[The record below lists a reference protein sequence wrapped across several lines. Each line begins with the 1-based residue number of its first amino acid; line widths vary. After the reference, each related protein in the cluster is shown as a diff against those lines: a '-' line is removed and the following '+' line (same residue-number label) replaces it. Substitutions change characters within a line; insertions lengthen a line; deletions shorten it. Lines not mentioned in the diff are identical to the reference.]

1 MKSCETLIHE
11 SVGKLTPQQ
20 WEKFKQW
27 RESAG
32 KPTAEVQCHYLEDL
46 LKTNISRESTPITK
60 HNGRADNGGQEFR
73 EGGFDGYVEND
84 EQSSP
89 IVEEAYSLCETY
101 QKHHHLSEADAR
113 KVVGLPSHKR
123 SELPEME
130 DAEWRLFESLCVA
143 GRAEQD
149 AYGFVTGKTLP
160 K

>member
-11 SVGKLTPQQ
+11 SVGKLTPSQ

-32 KPTAEVQCHYLEDL
+32 KPTAETQCHYLESV
-46 LKTNISRESTPITK
+46 LKENLQSTPITK
-60 HNGRADNGGQEFR
+60 HNGARDNGREFR
-73 EGGFDGYVEND
+73 ESVDNNNGDGGG
-84 EQSSP
+84 QSN
-89 IVEEAYSLCETY
+89 IVKEAYSLCESY
-101 QKHHHLSEADAR
+101 QTHHHLSEADAR

-123 SELPEME
+123 SELPAME
-130 DAEWRLFESLCVA
+130 DSEWRLFESLCVA

>member
-32 KPTAEVQCHYLEDL
+32 KPTAETQCHYLESV
-46 LKTNISRESTPITK
+46 LKENLQSTPITK

-73 EGGFDGYVEND
+73 EGGFDDYVEND

-89 IVEEAYSLCETY
+89 IVEEAYKLLESY
-101 QKHHHLSEADAR
+101 QKHHGLSEADAR

-123 SELPEME
+123 SELPAME
-130 DAEWRLFESLCVA
+130 DSEWRLFESLCVA
-143 GRAEQD
+143 GRAEKD
-149 AYGFVTGKTLP
+149 AYSLVTGGELLP
-160 K
+160 NK